1 MTSVAGSIRPQTR
14 QVTVQPW
21 LHSRRSD
28 LTYLIL
34 SIILAGVPYAAYF
47 LFGGSATEA
56 ASAKGTLAYNA
67 RLLVNGLVTF
77 LVSGPHM
84 YATFTRTVFD
94 GQYRRR
100 RRWFLLSTIAVPV
113 VVISM
118 AVWSYKSYV
127 WLLSIFFAAA
137 SLHALYQ
144 ILWLTEAYNVKA
156 RLAFTW
162 RSRLIDYGLVVTSLY
177 PIATYKMVS
186 GQFVIGSVQL
196 KYGQVIGGWYWLAAL
211 AALAFA
217 TCLVLFI
224 AKTIGEWRRGYVNV
238 PKTLLISLTSALT
251 FFTPAFSNLDTAFQG
266 INTWHS
272 FQYLALTWYA
282 NSLRRQ
288 RSGQPVGSLQWPAF
302 AAARHPRG
310 ILHGILGYLRR
321 IDGGN
326 GWTAFYLVCM
336 AMLPISGLIYVGA
349 RLIWP
354 NVHAGY
360 PGADETY
367 TYIAVLS
374 ILLIHYVQDGLL
386 FTDWQSLVE

>member
-1 MTSVAGSIRPQTR
+1 MTSIAGSARPQTR
-14 QVTVQPW
+14 QMTAQPW
-21 LHSRRSD
+21 LHSRRWD
-28 LTYLIL
+28 LTFLIL
-34 SIILAGVPYAAYF
+34 SILLAGVPYAAYF
-47 LFGGSATEA
+47 LFGGSATDA
-56 ASAKGTLAYNA
+56 ASANGTLAYNA

-77 LVSGPHM
+77 LVGGPHM

-94 GQYRRR
+94 RQYRRR
-100 RRWFLLSTIAVPV
+100 RRWFLLSTLAVPV
-113 VVISM
+113 IVISM
-118 AVWSYKSYV
+118 AVWSYELYV

-162 RSRLIDYGLVVTSLY
+162 RSRLIDYGLVMTSLY
-177 PIATYKMVS
+177 PVATYRMVR
-186 GQFVIGSVQL
+186 GQFSIGSVEL
-196 KYGQVIGGWYWLAAL
+196 KYGQFIGGWYWLATL

-217 TCLVLFI
+217 TFLVLFI
-224 AKTIGEWRRGYVNV
+224 AKTVGEWRRGYVNA
-238 PKTLLISLTSALT
+238 PKTLLISLTSALM

-282 NSLRRQ
+282 NSLRQQ
-288 RSGQPVGSLQWPAF
+288 RSGRPIASLQWPAL
-302 AAARHPRG
+302 AAARHPGR
-310 ILHGILGYLRR
+310 LLQRALRYLRR

-349 RLIWP
+349 HLIWP
-354 NVHAGY
+354 DLHAGL
-360 PGADETY
+360 PGADEAY
-367 TYIAVLS
+367 TYMAVLS
-374 ILLIHYVQDGLL
+374 ILLVHYVQDGLL
-386 FTDWQSLVE
+386 FADARALAG